1 MCHGEIP
8 VLGGHG
14 GIEGSNK
21 ARDEARRATRTR
33 DLRGACCHGALLKK
47 RDEVVNDLST
57 SSNFVD
63 IEISFRY
70 VGGTAGAG
78 WDDKVQVFKRIERV
92 LTCAHNDGNVG
103 TIISLVDIL
112 MIAFGLREMEG
123 AYNSPIHARRK
134 RSRNRDDWRARWEER
149 AHLAHGTIVFSK
161 VCAPVHDAVRL
172 INEHRYHVSQEGGVA
187 KDAVGE
193 GARL

>member
-21 ARDEARRATRTR
+21 ARDEARWVTQTR
-33 DLRGACCHGALLKK
+33 DLRGACYRGALLKK
-47 RDEVVNDLST
+47 CNEVVNNLST

-63 IEISFRY
+63 IEISFQY
-70 VGGTAGAG
+70 VRGMAGAG
-78 WDDKVQVFKRIERV
+78 WDNKVQIFKRIEWV

-112 MIAFGLREMEG
+112 MIAFGLCKMGG
-123 AYNSPIHARRK
+123 AYNSPIHVRRK
-134 RSRNRDDWRARWEER
+134 HSHDRDDWCARWEECV
-149 AHLAHGTIVFSK
+149 HLAHGTIVFLK
-161 VCAPVHDAVRL
+161 VCAPVHNAMRL
-172 INEHRYHVSQEGGVA
+172 INEH
-187 KDAVGE
+187 
-193 GARL
+193 